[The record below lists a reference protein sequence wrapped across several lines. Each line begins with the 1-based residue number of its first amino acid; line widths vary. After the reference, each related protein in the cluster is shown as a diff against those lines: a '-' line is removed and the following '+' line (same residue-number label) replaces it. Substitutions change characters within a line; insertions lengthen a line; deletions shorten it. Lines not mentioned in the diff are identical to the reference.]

1 VIARRLEVYNEQTA
15 PIIDFYRREGLL
27 VTIPAMGPVDEITQR
42 AINALN
48 AIR

>member
-42 AINALN
+42 ATNALN